1 MKPDPK
7 IMSDLDTLQKE
18 IEYQI
23 NSTQFDLDTFG
34 AEEDMTDVDDI
45 AEYNYLQGYL
55 KCLLNVQ
62 RYIQTIKE
70 GIEDSDK

>member
-1 MKPDPK
+1 MT
-7 IMSDLDTLQKE
+7 DLDTLQKE

-34 AEEDMTDVDDI
+34 AEESLTNVEDI
-45 AEYNYLQGYL
+45 ANYNYLQGYL

-70 GIEDSDK
+70 GDSEL

>member
-1 MKPDPK
+1 MTET
-7 IMSDLDTLQKE
+7 DLDKLQKE

-34 AEEDMTDVDDI
+34 SEDSLTNVEDI
-45 AEYNYLQGYL
+45 ANYNYLQGYL

-70 GIEDSDK
+70 ENKDDNK

>member
-7 IMSDLDTLQKE
+7 IMSDLDILQKE

-34 AEEDMTDVDDI
+34 AEESMTDIEDI
-45 AEYNYLQGYL
+45 ANYNYLQGYL
-55 KCLLNVQ
+55 HCLLNMQ
-62 RYIQTIKE
+62 RLIKTIKE
-70 GIEDSDK
+70 ENEDSKQ

>member
-1 MKPDPK
+1 MTET
-7 IMSDLDTLQKE
+7 DLDTLQKE

-34 AEEDMTDVDDI
+34 AEESLTNVEDI
-45 AEYNYLQGYL
+45 ANYNYLQGYL

-62 RYIQTIKE
+62 RYIKTIKE
-70 GIEDSDK
+70 ENKDSNK

>member
-1 MKPDPK
+1 MT
-7 IMSDLDTLQKE
+7 DLDKLQKE
-18 IEYQI
+18 IESQI

-34 AEEDMTDVDDI
+34 AEESMTDVEDI
-45 AEYNYLQGYL
+45 ANYNYLQGYL

-70 GIEDSDK
+70 ENEDNNK

>member
-1 MKPDPK
+1 MT
-7 IMSDLDTLQKE
+7 DLDTLQKE

-34 AEEDMTDVDDI
+34 AEESLTNVEDI
-45 AEYNYLQGYL
+45 ANYNYLQGYL

-62 RYIQTIKE
+62 RYIKTIKE
-70 GIEDSDK
+70 ENEDSNK

>member
-1 MKPDPK
+1 MT
-7 IMSDLDTLQKE
+7 DLDKLQKE

-23 NSTQFDLDTFG
+23 NSTKFDLDTFG
-34 AEEDMTDVDDI
+34 SEDSLTDVDDI
-45 AEYNYLQGYL
+45 AEYNYMQGYL

-70 GIEDSDK
+70 ENKDNNK

>member
-1 MKPDPK
+1 MTET
-7 IMSDLDTLQKE
+7 DLDTLQKE

-34 AEEDMTDVDDI
+34 AEESLTNVEDI
-45 AEYNYLQGYL
+45 ANYNYLQGYL

-62 RYIQTIKE
+62 RYIKTIKE
-70 GIEDSDK
+70 ETEDSNK

>member
-1 MKPDPK
+1 MT
-7 IMSDLDTLQKE
+7 DLDTLQKE

-34 AEEDMTDVDDI
+34 AEESLTNVEDI
-45 AEYNYLQGYL
+45 ANYNYLQGYL

-62 RYIQTIKE
+62 RYIKTIKE
-70 GIEDSDK
+70 ENKDSNK